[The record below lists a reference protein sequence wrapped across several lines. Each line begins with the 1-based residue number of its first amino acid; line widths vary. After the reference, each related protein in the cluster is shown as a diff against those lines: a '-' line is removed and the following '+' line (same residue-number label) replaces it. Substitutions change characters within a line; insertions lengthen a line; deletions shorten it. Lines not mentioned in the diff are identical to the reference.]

1 MIKVAESPRGKSLY
15 VLDSVPDDHPFLFG
29 YSNPNGSEG
38 ILDLISCGSHI
49 VAFTTGRGSVI
60 GSGISPVLK
69 VCGNPKTYARM
80 SGDMD
85 VNAGRIMTGE
95 ASIEEVGQEI
105 FQSIVEIA
113 AGRPSK
119 SEALGHREYFIPY
132 KVQDLCAQV

>member
-1 MIKVAESPRGKSLY
+1 
-15 VLDSVPDDHPFLFG
+15 
-29 YSNPNGSEG
+29 
-38 ILDLISCGSHI
+38 

-60 GSGISPVLK
+60 GSVISPVLK

-80 SGDMD
+80 SGDID

-95 ASIEEVGQEI
+95 ASLDEVGREI
-105 FQSIVEIA
+105 FQAIAEVA

-132 KVQDLCAQV
+132 KVQDLCPEV